1 MGFSTEL
8 LELPL
13 QHDNSL
19 RGSVSKSLTQSSS
32 PPLLGKTMKMSK
44 VQALLE
50 FDTEFSFRKKKLE
63 LNGYEGRHPLSLVH
77 PVFPGLGTPASV

>member
-1 MGFSTEL
+1 MVFSTEL

-19 RGSVSKSLTQSSS
+19 RGSVSKSLSQSSS
-32 PPLLGKTMKMSK
+32 PLLGKTMKMSK

-50 FDTEFSFRKKKLE
+50 FDTEFSFRNKKLD
-63 LNGYEGRHPLSLVH
+63 LNGYEGRHALSLVH
-77 PVFPGLGTPASV
+77 LVFPGLGTPASV